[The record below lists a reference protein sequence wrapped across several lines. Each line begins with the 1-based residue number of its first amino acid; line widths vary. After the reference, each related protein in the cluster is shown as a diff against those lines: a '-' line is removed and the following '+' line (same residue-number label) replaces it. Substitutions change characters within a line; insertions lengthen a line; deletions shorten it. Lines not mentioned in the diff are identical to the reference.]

1 MDPRRTKTRPE
12 SPGLPLVTTFDCADH
27 GLSRTG
33 SACEACINPLLRGLV
48 A

>member
-12 SPGLPLVTTFDCADH
+12 SPGLLFVITYDCAEH
-27 GLSRTG
+27 GLSGTG
-33 SACEACINPLLRGLV
+33 SACEACTNPLLRGLV